1 MLIHPPAVAGS
12 FYSENPS
19 VLQADIKALLED
31 ATTADTNSTS
41 HIKALIVPHAGYIY
55 SGPVAASAYAC
66 LRNRVQEIKR
76 VILFGPAHRYPVT
89 QLSSH
94 SADYFSTPLG
104 DIEVDK
110 NLQNILQQKGLIR
123 LLDQAFEG
131 EHSLEVQLPFL
142 QSILPEFSV
151 LPILT
156 GQNDSDRISE
166 ILQLFWHEKDVLF
179 IISTDLSHFH
189 EYHLARELDKNT
201 IDATLHL
208 QYDTLGFDHACGLTG
223 LKGIMKASKKL
234 GTEITLLDARNSGD
248 TAGSKNSVVGYAS
261 FLVNEQH

>member
-12 FYSENPS
+12 FYPEKPS
-19 VLQADIKALLED
+19 VLQADIKALLDD
-31 ATTADTNSTS
+31 ATIADSNSSS
-41 HIKALIVPHAGYIY
+41 HIRALIVPHAGYIY

-66 LRNRVQEIKR
+66 LINAPEIKR
-76 VILFGPAHRYPVT
+76 VVLFGPAHRYPVT
-89 QLSSH
+89 ELSSH

-104 DIEVDK
+104 DIKVDK

-156 GQNDSDRISE
+156 GPDDSDKISE
-166 ILQLFWHEKDVLF
+166 ILQLFWHEKDLLF

-189 EYHLARELDKNT
+189 EYHLARELDKTT
-201 IDATLHL
+201 IEATLHL

-223 LKGIMKASKKL
+223 LKGIMKASKEL

-261 FLVNEQH
+261 FLINE